1 MKTISTVTILIL
13 GLVLPQPKEAL
24 VLPFNSRIPKPNQS
38 LLVLSTLKPT
48 PDQIKIPQNKA
59 GMKNVDIEDLRKIW
73 LILNRQRFI
82 FKLRQ
87 SLKKVKDASKTLT
100 RRDKNLDY

>member
-1 MKTISTVTILIL
+1 
-13 GLVLPQPKEAL
+13 
-24 VLPFNSRIPKPNQS
+24 
-38 LLVLSTLKPT
+38 
-48 PDQIKIPQNKA
+48 
-59 GMKNVDIEDLRKIW
+59 MKNVDIEDLRKIW

>member
-1 MKTISTVTILIL
+1 MVLKITLAVTIFIL
-13 GLVLPQPKEAL
+13 GVVLPQPKEAL
-24 VLPFNSRIPKPNQS
+24 VLPFNSRIPRP
-38 LLVLSTLKPT
+38 VLSTLKPT
-48 PDQIKIPQNKA
+48 PDQIEKPQNKA
-59 GMKNVDIEDLRKIW
+59 GMKNVDRGDLRKIW
-73 LILNRQRFI
+73 HRFI

>member
-24 VLPFNSRIPKPNQS
+24 VLPFNSRIPKP
-38 LLVLSTLKPT
+38 VLSTLKPT